1 MVKVIRLVVLN
12 RLFVRVVENL
22 CRFEFLFGSIIIF
35 FILLYML
42 LWLILRIDRL
52 IFVRG
57 ENIGCEKFDKRFIGF
72 KFKF

>member
-1 MVKVIRLVVLN
+1 MVKLIRFVVLN
-12 RLFVRVVENL
+12 ILFVRVVENL

-35 FILLYML
+35 FISLYML
-42 LWLILRIDRL
+42 LWLIIRIDRL

-57 ENIGCEKFDKRFIGF
+57 ENIGCEEFDKRFKEF